1 MKAAA
6 GKIAKAVVGG
16 ALAGLTTLGAYLVND
31 TAISDVTAGQ
41 WVYGAIA
48 ALGTGAAVFGIRNAQ

>member
-1 MKAAA
+1 MKAGLA
-6 GKIAKAVVGG
+6 KTAKAVVGG

-31 TAISDVTAGQ
+31 TAIQAVTSGQ
-41 WVYGAIA
+41 WVYVAIA